1 MPGDELRETRETVG
15 DAFDGAEPGRPCANR
30 SKKSRQNRRGC
41 FVAPVAKQAG
51 EANAQNGAVEPGLF
65 LCGLGQDRKSTRLNS
80 SHGYISYAVF
90 CFKKKNNVLPAPTYT
105 KFCYILQAAFSKSE
119 GDVDAIRHLTQIRLI
134 CSKPPARRAQVDEK
148 SRTNVC

>member
-65 LCGLGQDRKSTRLNS
+65 LCGLGHK
-80 SHGYISYAVF
+80 GAVYTTF
-90 CFKKKNNVLPAPTYT
+90 TSRAP
-105 KFCYILQAAFSKSE
+105 KSE
-119 GDVDAIRHLTQIRLI
+119 AISAVCAS
-134 CSKPPARRAQVDEK
+134 CSRGESSVNCPL
-148 SRTNVC
+148 

>member
-51 EANAQNGAVEPGLF
+51 EANAQNGAVEPGL
-65 LCGLGQDRKSTRLNS
+65 LDRKSTRLNS
-80 SHGYISYAVF
+80 SHSQISYAVF
-90 CFKKKNNVLPAPTYT
+90 CLKKKSTIDQP
-105 KFCYILQAAFSKSE
+105 
-119 GDVDAIRHLTQIRLI
+119 H
-134 CSKPPARRAQVDEK
+134 
-148 SRTNVC
+148 SRSS

>member
-65 LCGLGQDRKSTRLNS
+65 LCGLGHKGAVYTTFTSVMMPPSTIS
-80 SHGYISYAVF
+80 SSRGSSCSMRSVDSM
-90 CFKKKNNVLPAPTYT
+90 TT
-105 KFCYILQAAFSKSE
+105 RTMGRSWERRRILS
-119 GDVDAIRHLTQIRLI
+119 VW
-134 CSKPPARRAQVDEK
+134 
-148 SRTNVC
+148 

>member
-51 EANAQNGAVEPGLF
+51 EANAQNGAVEPGVV
-65 LCGLGQDRKSTRLNS
+65 LCGRGRRGG
-80 SHGYISYAVF
+80 GYTTFTARAPKREWISAV
-90 CFKKKNNVLPAPTYT
+90 CAAWPAA
-105 KFCYILQAAFSKSE
+105 LALE
-119 GDVDAIRHLTQIRLI
+119 
-134 CSKPPARRAQVDEK
+134 
-148 SRTNVC
+148 SRCLV